1 MLPACELAGTYRIAR
16 FCMFRGAQFRPSVLS
31 LEIIFE
37 VSRLMHVAEY
47 YDKGKFGKLRFRFNG
62 MTFLCNIKLLFVTD
76 IKRTRS
82 HLTKGTIEKETW
94 INSASYIQRCMIV
107 GTNKQMTQMVGGWN
121 KLSKRRYFEIVSQL
135 ERCLIIWKR
144 HPNPH
149 VLWAK
154 DFSTD
159 ISEKMKLKNQWTF
172 AK

>member
-1 MLPACELAGTYRIAR
+1 
-16 FCMFRGAQFRPSVLS
+16 MFLRAQFRPLVLS

-62 MTFLCNIKLLFVTD
+62 MIFLCNIKLLFVTD

-94 INSASYIQRCMIV
+94 IKMHDCRMIV
-107 GTNKQMTQMVGGWN
+107 GTNKQMVGEWN